1 MSATVWE
8 YPENAGYTAGT
19 SLAGFKVEATDGSV
33 GKVEKHFE
41 DTEVAE
47 GTEGTEGT
55 EAAYLVV
62 NTSTWLFG
70 KLCLLPAGV
79 IRRLDTDDQK
89 IYIELT
95 REQVEGAPGFNE
107 DKHLR
112 DAEYL
117 RIIGA
122 YYDRHLRG

>member
-19 SLAGFKVEATDGSV
+19 SLDGFKVEATDGSV

-41 DTEVAE
+41 DAE
-47 GTEGTEGT
+47 FTEGT
-55 EAAYLVV
+55 EAAHLVV

-79 IRRLDTDDQK
+79 IRGVDTDGQK
-89 IYIELT
+89 ICIGLT
-95 REQVEGAPGFNE
+95 REQIEGAPGFNE
-107 DKHLR
+107 DRHLR
-112 DAEYL
+112 DAEYH